1 MLAHPHLACSPF
13 PDMQFVSRATHLP
26 IAPACAC
33 VIERSG
39 ARLFDAILEDADV
52 RTQKARVVMGPAL
65 PVLKTDATL
74 DEVAKRLGNGSPA
87 VLVEQPNGYGILTKQ
102 DIIGKLR

>member
-1 MLAHPHLACSPF
+1 VGTIT
-13 PDMQFVSRATHLP
+13 D
-26 IAPACAC
+26 
-33 VIERSG
+33 

-65 PVLKTDATL
+65 PVVQPDAHL
-74 DEVAKRLGNGSPA
+74 DEIAKKLGNGSPA
-87 VLVEQPNGYGILTKQ
+87 VLVQMPVTPSGVEAYGIITKQ